1 MKKWRVRCDLN
12 AGLFFPEYKSLLFW
26 HDISLNDHVQS
37 YMAKSSIAYKAI
49 AKNDTDYYFGVF
61 TESAAI
67 QVIQHI
73 MNEEK
78 NSKNKAKDRVT
89 YLDENCKPIK
99 TE

>member
-1 MKKWRVRCDLN
+1 MKKWRVRCDVN

-26 HDISLNDHVQS
+26 HEVSFNDHLQK
-37 YMAKSSIAYKAI
+37 YMTNNSIVYKAI
-49 AKNDTDYYFGVF
+49 AKNDVDSYFGVF

-73 MNEEK
+73 MNVEK
-78 NSKNKAKDRVT
+78 ISKNKAKNRIT
-89 YLDENCKPIK
+89 YLDETCKPIK

>member
-1 MKKWRVRCDLN
+1 M
-12 AGLFFPEYKSLLFW
+12 
-26 HDISLNDHVQS
+26 
-37 YMAKSSIAYKAI
+37 
-49 AKNDTDYYFGVF
+49 DYYFGVF

-78 NSKNKAKDRVT
+78 ISKNKTKDRIT